1 MESTRQVHNAV
12 RELLTSQFLAVL
24 ATRNG
29 GQPYTN
35 LVAFVATDDLKHLL
49 FVTGRSTRKFANLM
63 SDPRAAMLIDN
74 RTNQVADIR
83 HASAATAMGKTEE
96 ITEMADD
103 RLKQLYLARHP
114 HLEEFVESPS
124 TALIRLKV
132 RRYYVVSK
140 FQHVRELHI
149 TP

>member
-1 MESTRQVHNAV
+1 MESTQQVQNAV

-35 LVAFVATDDLKHLL
+35 LVAFAATDDLKHLI
-49 FVTGRSTRKFANLM
+49 FFTGRSTRKYANLK
-63 SDPRAAMLIDN
+63 SDSRAAMLIDN
-74 RTNQVADIR
+74 RSNQVADIR
-83 HASAATAMGKTEE
+83 HAIAATATGKTEE
-96 ITEMADD
+96 ISNMMDD
-103 RLKQLYLARHP
+103 RLKKLYLAKHP

-124 TALIRLKV
+124 TALMTLNV
-132 RRYYVVSK
+132 EHYYVVSR
-140 FQHVRELHI
+140 FQNVRELHI